1 MTSLSE
7 KLRTSRKAAGLTQ
20 GQVAARLGVTRG
32 AVTHWESEDPATRTH
47 PGVESLRQLALMY
60 KVSVAWLLDGD
71 LAAEAMGPVAPAP
84 APAPDARLAQAFW
97 SAVDYE
103 LLVAGHHR
111 ATTEGAD
118 FLTDRSL
125 AVFAASSDSLVCS
138 LGRILLVDRLLGT
151 EHDKHLLTYS
161 LTAPAPDDVQ
171 LAERAGIQLAAVSTP
186 KEAADYLLH
195 LP

>member
-1 MTSLSE
+1 MTPLSD

-60 KVSVAWLLDGD
+60 KVSVAWLLDGE
-71 LAAEAMGPVAPAP
+71 LGGPDVPSGPSAS
-84 APAPDARLAQAFW
+84 APDARLAKAFW

-103 LLVAGHHR
+103 LLVAGHQR

-125 AVFAASSDSLVCS
+125 AVFAAGSDSLACG
-138 LGRILLVDRLLGT
+138 LGRTLLVERLLGA
-151 EHDKHLLTYS
+151 ERAKHLLLYAQE
-161 LTAPAPDDVQ
+161 LPDADDVR
-171 LAERAGIQLAAVSTP
+171 LAERVGIHLAVVRTP
-186 KEAADYLLH
+186 KDAADYLLR